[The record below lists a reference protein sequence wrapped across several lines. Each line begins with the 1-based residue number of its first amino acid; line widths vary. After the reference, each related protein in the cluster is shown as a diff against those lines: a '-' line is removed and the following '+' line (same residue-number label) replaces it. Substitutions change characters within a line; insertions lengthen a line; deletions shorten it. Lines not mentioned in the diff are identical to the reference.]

1 MSLLVQDVMN
11 LAIPFSLLA
20 TMRFIKTKGLSS
32 PPSSSSS
39 SSSER
44 EKKRET
50 ETERKGLKGKGEKK
64 EPKKAKGGHTE
75 GAGSSAG
82 ACLFCSDS

>member
-20 TMRFIKTKGLSS
+20 TMRFIKTKSLSS
-32 PPSSSSS
+32 PSSSS
-39 SSSER
+39 
-44 EKKRET
+44 EKKR

-64 EPKKAKGGHTE
+64 ETKKAKGGHTE
-75 GAGSSAG
+75 GAGSSAR
-82 ACLFCSDS
+82 ACLFCYDS

>member
-20 TMRFIKTKGLSS
+20 TMRFIKTKSLSS
-32 PPSSSSS
+32 PSSSSS
-39 SSSER
+39 
-44 EKKRET
+44 
-50 ETERKGLKGKGEKK
+50 KGLKGKGEKK

>member
-20 TMRFIKTKGLSS
+20 TMRFMKTKGLSS
-32 PPSSSSS
+32 PSPSS
-39 SSSER
+39 
-44 EKKRET
+44 EK
-50 ETERKGLKGKGEKK
+50 KGLKGKGEKK
-64 EPKKAKGGHTE
+64 ETKKAKGGHTE
-75 GAGSSAG
+75 GADSSAG